1 MSFELLDDV
10 LLESGYN
17 KPVEEEEVV
26 NTEDNDIF
34 EELDGM
40 IEGAMR
46 ESLRNTVFCSENES
60 DIKLE
65 HLEVVESAEFTEE
78 QMTKF
83 MDTTIY
89 PILEMSGSLEDN
101 DNETVSL
108 PLFEI
113 VGLLEDLGSDE
124 ITEENA
130 DIELEAIC
138 EFYGIND
145 EDRETIIAEATELLE
160 SHGIDKLDPSMQ
172 DVSLLVCETIV
183 ILGEVD
189 TSENLEE
196 AKKKGGRPTKKQVK
210 MRILRGQIKDAPGK
224 ALAYSKEK
232 IKAGAAKV
240 KEKGKEAGKWATA
253 KGKVGLAKGKAVL
266 GTKKGKI
273 IAGAITMAAV
283 AAAAALAYR
292 RKGDKCKGLDGDA
305 KSKCKAAAVNDAI
318 KALNKQKSQCSKAKN
333 PAKCAAGV
341 DKQIAKWKGRM
352 AA

>member
-10 LLESGYN
+10 LLESGY
-17 KPVEEEEVV
+17 KTPDEEKKEEEVV

-46 ESLRNTVFCSENES
+46 ESLRNTVFCSENDS
-60 DIKLE
+60 DVKLE

-108 PLFEI
+108 PIFEI

-196 AKKKGGRPTKKQVK
+196 AKKKGGRPTKKQVQ
-210 MRILRGQIKDAPGK
+210 MRILRGRIKDAPGK

-232 IKAGAAKV
+232 
-240 KEKGKEAGKWATA
+240 GKEVGSWVAA
-253 KGKVGLAKGKAVL
+253 KGKAGLAKGKEAL

-318 KALNKQKSQCSKAKN
+318 KALNQQKSQCKKAKN